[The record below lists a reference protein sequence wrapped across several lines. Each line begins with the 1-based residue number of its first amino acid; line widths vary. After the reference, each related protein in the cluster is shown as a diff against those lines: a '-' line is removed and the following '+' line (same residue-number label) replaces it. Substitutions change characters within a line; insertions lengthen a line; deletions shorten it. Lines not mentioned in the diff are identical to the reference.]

1 MGNGQG
7 RPRTGLPAAPRALEP
22 GVALS
27 DVRDLDVVVLRDDA
41 GVPLRLDVSED
52 PIPSTSGNRR
62 PRDKPPAVA
71 VSYELVSGG
80 AETLEDAASRVV
92 VDAEGRW
99 IRFRSVVADDAYLCA
114 ELDDDSPEESART
127 RLLFRRGRAARRRG
141 TWSWSYDEARDV
153 VSFASRSIPAARVR

>member
-62 PRDKPPAVA
+62 PRDDAPAVE
-71 VSYELVSGG
+71 VSYELVSGNHDQDLHL
-80 AETLEDAASRVV
+80 AICYTRTMVCQIVWL
-92 VDAEGRW
+92 
-99 IRFRSVVADDAYLCA
+99 
-114 ELDDDSPEESART
+114 SPR
-127 RLLFRRGRAARRRG
+127 
-141 TWSWSYDEARDV
+141 
-153 VSFASRSIPAARVR
+153 